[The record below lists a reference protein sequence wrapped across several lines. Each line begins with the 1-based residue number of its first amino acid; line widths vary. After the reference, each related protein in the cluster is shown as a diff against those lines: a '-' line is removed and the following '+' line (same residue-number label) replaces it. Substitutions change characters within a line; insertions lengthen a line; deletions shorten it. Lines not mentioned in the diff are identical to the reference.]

1 MNNDIEKITHN
12 DQTIAIIIRHDFKQD
27 GIAFFTENH
36 YSQQLG
42 YMNRPKGYAIAP
54 HLHNLHKRE
63 VFQTQETLF
72 VRSGKVRV
80 DFYNNE
86 HGYLESRILS
96 KGDILLLVSG
106 GHGFKM
112 LEPTEIIEVKQGP
125 YMEKEDKVRFSEIE
139 ESKVKIRQVKS

>member
-1 MNNDIEKITHN
+1 MNSEIQKIIHNEKIL
-12 DQTIAIIIRHDFKQD
+12 AIIIGNDFKQD

-42 YMNRPKGYAIAP
+42 YMNRPEGYSIAP

-63 VFQTQETLF
+63 VLQTQETLF

-80 DFYNNE
+80 DFYDDE
-86 HGYLESRILS
+86 HIYLESRILS

-112 LEPTEIIEVKQGP
+112 LEPSEIIEVKQGP
-125 YMEKEDKVRFSEIE
+125 YMEKEDKVRFSEVE
-139 ESKVKIRQVKS
+139 ESKIIIK

>member
-1 MNNDIEKITHN
+1 MNAKIQKIVHN
-12 DQTIAIIIRHDFKQD
+12 GEIIAIIIGNDFKQD
-27 GIAFFTENH
+27 GLAFFTENH

-42 YMNRPKGYAIAP
+42 YMNRPEGYAIAP

-72 VRSGKVRV
+72 IRSGKVRV
-80 DFYNNE
+80 DFYEDE
-86 HGYLESRILS
+86 HTYLESRILS

-125 YMEKEDKVRFSEIE
+125 YMEKEDKVRFQEVE
-139 ESKVKIRQVKS
+139 ESKIIIK